1 MVQTIFIKKY
11 RILSTKL
18 FGSFITEHKRCYEC
32 RFAKFYGILQ
42 GIWQIFFEGTGQS
55 LQITEAPLEGN
66 HKSEDKISERGLGV
80 KETQTQTG
88 LANLFEYLLLHPQP
102 PQ

>member
-1 MVQTIFIKKY
+1 MA
-11 RILSTKL
+11 LLLPSTNGVMSVDLPNLKD
-18 FGSFITEHKRCYEC
+18 T
-32 RFAKFYGILQ
+32 LQ